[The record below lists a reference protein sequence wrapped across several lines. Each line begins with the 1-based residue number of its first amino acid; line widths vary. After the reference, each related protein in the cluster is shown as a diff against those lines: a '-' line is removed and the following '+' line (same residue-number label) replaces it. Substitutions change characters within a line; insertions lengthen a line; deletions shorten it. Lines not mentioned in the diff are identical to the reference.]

1 MHQIALRC
9 QDLTIGELSPAP
21 HGEILL
27 DSASCEGPTFAKCLC
42 AIWTHGVQ
50 GLQTIGNQAGDE
62 FMTSTQI
69 EVKDYRYFAGNQW
82 RKAADDQFFEV
93 HEPYSGQLFARVAAG
108 SRADAKAAVDAAATA
123 FPAWAD
129 STPATRANLFLK
141 ASEIVRRRR
150 TEIAEILARETGST
164 ISFSTFQMDL
174 VAATLQQ
181 VAGWVYLPHGEVL
194 ATNQPGTHSIGVR
207 RPLGVC
213 ASFTPWNG
221 ANILSWRAVISPV
234 AAGNTVV
241 VKPSEFAPVSAGIML
256 AEVAEEAGFPAG
268 VINVVT
274 HAPGAAAAIADEFF
288 DRPEVRVINLIGG
301 VKTARML
308 SERAGRTLKR
318 TVLELG
324 GFNPMIILD
333 DVDMDYAVRT
343 ATFGSFF
350 HQGQICLNTRRIIIQ
365 RKIADEFLEKFA
377 ARTKTLPSGDPQ
389 DPKTIIGPLITPAA
403 VKLVDDRVKEAV
415 AKGAMLHTGG
425 AFEGQ
430 IYQPTILSNVALD
443 TAIANEETFGPVV
456 VVEAVDTPEEAVA
469 AANRTLYGL
478 TSSILAGNTYKAFE
492 LAPKVLAGIVNVNS
506 PTVNDEIHAP
516 MGGVRDSGWGR
527 TGPRSLDDFSDL
539 IWINSHS
546 GQRLYPF

>member
-1 MHQIALRC
+1 M
-9 QDLTIGELSPAP
+9 T
-21 HGEILL
+21 
-27 DSASCEGPTFAKCLC
+27 PT
-42 AIWTHGVQ
+42 
-50 GLQTIGNQAGDE
+50 QTD
-62 FMTSTQI
+62 
-69 EVKDYRYFAGNQW
+69 VRDYNYFAGNEW
-82 RKAADDQFFEV
+82 RKAEGNQVFEV
-93 HEPYSGQLFARVAAG
+93 HEPYSGKLFARVAAG
-108 SRADAKAAVDAAATA
+108 TRADARTAVDAAAKA

-129 STPATRANLFLK
+129 STPAERAGLFLK

-181 VAGWVYLPHGEVL
+181 VAGWVYLPRGEVL
-194 ATNQPGTHSIGVR
+194 ETNQFNTHSIGVR

-241 VKPSEFAPVSAGIML
+241 VKPSEFAPVSAGVML

-308 SERAGRTLKR
+308 AERAGRTLKR

-333 DVDMDYAVRT
+333 DVDVDYAVRT

-350 HQGQICLNTRRIIIQ
+350 HQGQICLNTRRIIVQ
-365 RKIADEFLEKFA
+365 RKIYEEFLDKFA
-377 ARTKTLPSGDPQ
+377 ARTRTLPAGDPL
-389 DPKTIIGPLITPAA
+389 DPKTIIGPIITRDA
-403 VKLVDDRVKEAV
+403 VKMIEDRVREAV
-415 AKGAMLHTGG
+415 SRGAKA
-425 AFEGQ
+425 
-430 IYQPTILSNVALD
+430 
-443 TAIANEETFGPVV
+443 
-456 VVEAVDTPEEAVA
+456 
-469 AANRTLYGL
+469 
-478 TSSILAGNTYKAFE
+478 
-492 LAPKVLAGIVNVNS
+492 
-506 PTVNDEIHAP
+506 
-516 MGGVRDSGWGR
+516 
-527 TGPRSLDDFSDL
+527 
-539 IWINSHS
+539 
-546 GQRLYPF
+546 